1 VVADNTERPAGPE
14 ELAPTAAGLVA
25 VAAESEAD
33 HSCDA
38 RISELHEDVQASKRE
53 ATRHRGC
60 STTGLRSAAI
70 GFATVLNSIF
80 MKRIVV
86 FVAGSL
92 AAAGLYAQGPESIK
106 VKETVDSLVAKN
118 TEAKGG
124 AQALAA
130 VTSLKL
136 QGKMVV
142 NDGKLELGY
151 SVVKKRPGAVRE
163 ETTLQGMT
171 LINAFDG
178 TEGWKISPFQGRKDP
193 EKVSA
198 DDAKELIEDAEIDGP
213 LINWKEKGSTVE
225 YLGTEDVDG
234 TPAHKLR
241 VVRKNGD
248 INYVY
253 LDPDHFLEIRVITQ
267 RMKNGAQVETETDI
281 GDYEKIN
288 GVFFPFS
295 LEGGPKGSTDKQKV
309 VIDKAEANTPIDDTI
324 FKFPATAS
332 K

>member
-1 VVADNTERPAGPE
+1 LLRHGVALR
-14 ELAPTAAGLVA
+14 
-25 VAAESEAD
+25 AEKF
-33 HSCDA
+33 
-38 RISELHEDVQASKRE
+38 RRE
-53 ATRHRGC
+53 FEFM
-60 STTGLRSAAI
+60 L
-70 GFATVLNSIF
+70 
-80 MKRIVV
+80 MKRIVL

-92 AAAGLYAQGPESIK
+92 VAAGLYAQGPESIK
-106 VKETVDSLVAKN
+106 VKETVDTLVAKN

-151 SVVKKRPGAVRE
+151 IVMKKRPNEVRE

-171 LINAFDG
+171 RIDAFDG
-178 TEGWKISPFQGRKDP
+178 TQGWKISPFQGRKDP

-198 DDAKELIEDAEIDGP
+198 DDAKELLEDAEIDGP

-234 TPAHKLR
+234 TMAHKLR

-267 RMKNGAQVETETDI
+267 RDKNGAKVETETDI

-288 GVFFPFS
+288 GVYFPFS
-295 LEGGPKGSTDKQKV
+295 VEGGEKGSTDKQKV
-309 VIDKAEANTPIDDTI
+309 VFEKAEANTPIDDSI

>member
-1 VVADNTERPAGPE
+1 
-14 ELAPTAAGLVA
+14 
-25 VAAESEAD
+25 
-33 HSCDA
+33 
-38 RISELHEDVQASKRE
+38 
-53 ATRHRGC
+53 
-60 STTGLRSAAI
+60 
-70 GFATVLNSIF
+70 
-80 MKRIVV
+80 MKRIV
-86 FVAGSL
+86 FLVAGSFV
-92 AAAGLYAQGPESIK
+92 AAGLCAQDPKPIT

-124 AQALAA
+124 AQALSA
-130 VTSLKL
+130 VTSLRL

-151 SVVKKRPGAVRE
+151 IVVKKRPGAVRE

-171 LINAFDG
+171 RIDAYDG

-198 DDAKELIEDAEIDGP
+198 DDAKELIEDAEIDGA

-234 TPAHKLR
+234 TMAHKLR

-253 LDPDHFLEIRVITQ
+253 LDPDHFLEIRIITQ
-267 RMKNGAQVETETDI
+267 RNKNGAQVENEVDV
-281 GDYEKIN
+281 GEYQKIN
-288 GVFFPFS
+288 GVYFPFS

-309 VIDKAEANTPIDDTI
+309 IFDKAEANTPIDDTI